1 MQAAE
6 KACVELVSRM
16 SAFVG
21 AEDAWAVKV
30 RKAAA
35 NEVDLTARYSSRPMA
50 DGAPVYFVYGATLC
64 EVRRD
69 SIKN

>member
-1 MQAAE
+1 
-6 KACVELVSRM
+6 M

-35 NEVDLTARYSSRPMA
+35 NEVDLTLTKMTMTWRFPWRSFGTSLAAQMMPWRSMK
-50 DGAPVYFVYGATLC
+50 PVLLP
-64 EVRRD
+64 
-69 SIKN
+69 I